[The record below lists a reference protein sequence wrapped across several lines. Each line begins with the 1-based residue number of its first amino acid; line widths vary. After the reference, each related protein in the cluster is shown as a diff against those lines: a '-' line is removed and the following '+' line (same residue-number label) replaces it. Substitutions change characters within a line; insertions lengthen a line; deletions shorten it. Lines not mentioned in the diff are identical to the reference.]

1 MAGQDLI
8 VYDTFTFQ
16 SIEIWFFDTCYLLS
30 PGHVF
35 AVSWRYWAIT
45 WKFFKCNGFFITKSD
60 PHMDLEIIDTFWVLK
75 GFSNHRF
82 SDYKLSI
89 VNPIEHAQRNGT
101 RIEFPQYF
109 SKFSSF
115 QLSFLPRS
123 SIIMRGNRKWAEK
136 TESLGK
142 STLWGWN
149 INIST
154 ACPGDILSLI
164 SQRNYIWWIV

>member
-1 MAGQDLI
+1 MTKKSNKMIFFYVFSNKMIFFYVFLADQDLI

-45 WKFFKCNGFFITKSD
+45 WKIFKCNGFFITKSD

-75 GFSNHRF
+75 CFSNHRF

-101 RIEFPQYF
+101 RIEFP
-109 SKFSSF
+109 
-115 QLSFLPRS
+115 
-123 SIIMRGNRKWAEK
+123 
-136 TESLGK
+136 
-142 STLWGWN
+142 
-149 INIST
+149 
-154 ACPGDILSLI
+154 
-164 SQRNYIWWIV
+164 